1 VEGFADRMF
10 QSFDFVPDHQFTAL
24 QLGDVEV
31 VSGKV
36 HERFVQLAFQNP
48 VFSFQ
53 FNEMR
58 LYCHTKSPLLVQ
70 TLRIA
75 PTEEC
80 TSELA
85 AVDGYRKWRG
95 HI

>member
-1 VEGFADRMF
+1 MF

-24 QLGDVEV
+24 QLGDVEIV
-31 VSGKV
+31 CGKV
-36 HERFVQLAFQNP
+36 HERFVQFAFQNP

-58 LYCHTKSPLLVQ
+58 LNCHTKSPLLVE

-75 PTEEC
+75 PTNEC
-80 TSELA
+80 TSDPA
-85 AVDGYRKWRG
+85 AVDGYRKCGG
-95 HI
+95 HISEII